1 MRAVLDILWHDV
13 RARLR
18 DRSAIVIGFVAPLA
32 LITVL
37 SLIISG
43 PDTEKQP
50 IGVVAG
56 GSPALQQALRRGVL
70 DAMER
75 EGVITVHEFPGAA
88 AARAAVEAGDVD
100 AAIVV
105 GADGLDVVHGDAPV
119 GSAMAITA
127 ARATGDLVDT
137 VGRVITAERILGAPS
152 GPSVAGVAAR
162 LQEAPST
169 VALGDLGEK
178 VAGIDA
184 KTQVASGLAT
194 FFLFFTVQFGV
205 LSLLYERRTG
215 TLARLLAAPV
225 APWQVLAAKVGVS
238 FVLGLASMTALIVC
252 SRLILG
258 THWGNP
264 VGVALL
270 TVCGVLAATSTVA
283 LVAGVART
291 PEAAGLAQSMVALV
305 LGILGGSFFSMARAG
320 GLSAV
325 FTRLTPHHWFGEGLV
340 RLTGG
345 ASWTAVLMPCLVLVL
360 FAAVVGVPGALLA
373 RRAVRP

>member
-1 MRAVLDILWHDV
+1 MV
-13 RARLR
+13 
-18 DRSAIVIGFVAPLA
+18 
-32 LITVL
+32 
-37 SLIISG
+37 
-43 PDTEKQP
+43 
-50 IGVVAG
+50 
-56 GSPALQQALRRGVL
+56 
-70 DAMER
+70 R
-75 EGVITVHEFPGAA
+75 EGVITVHDYPNAGAA
-88 AARAAVEAGDVD
+88 RKAVIDGDVD
-100 AAIVV
+100 AAVLV
-105 GADGLDVVHGDAPV
+105 GDDGLDVIHGDAPV

-137 VGRVITAERILGAPS
+137 VGRVITAERILGAS
-152 GPSVAGVAAR
+152 SDAGVAAVAGR
-162 LQEAPST
+162 LQRAPST
-169 VALGDLGEK
+169 VALGDVGQK

-215 TLARLLAAPV
+215 TLARVLAAPV

-238 FVLGLASMTALIVC
+238 FVLGLLSMTALILT
-252 SRLILG
+252 SRLVLG

-270 TVCGVLAATSTVA
+270 VLCGVLAATSTVA

-291 PEAAGLAQSMVALV
+291 PEAAGFAQSMVALV

-320 GLSAV
+320 GASAV

-345 ASWTAVLMPCLVLVL
+345 ASWTAALLPCLVLL
-360 FAAVVGVPGALLA
+360 AFAAVVGVPGAFLA